1 MAGAA
6 RRLVLVALGA
16 AGLFTGALLLPPA
29 HAAGRPAG
37 PAVFRVG
44 VAVADIDPATPAYLG
59 GYGAGPAGGTVRRH
73 VNPLTGR
80 PEELTVRAIAI
91 ESVRNGHRQVVELAS
106 VDSQGWFAGYQ
117 EGPYGISDVRAAAAG
132 WLRSHGAP
140 SAASPD
146 IIVSSLHEHAVPSV
160 YGVFSPAK
168 ANVWYLKQL
177 AATTTRALEQAY
189 TNARP
194 ATITAGTADA
204 AWLGGGD
211 VAEGNEFEGWKRDG
225 SLVALWARDAITGRT
240 IATYVS
246 EPAYPNIVFGPAD
259 LFGTTKETLISS
271 DFPAYAEAIIEARLG
286 GVAVLASGSLANQA
300 SPLQADIAPSPDL
313 PKVDGHPQ
321 TRAFDDIIQMGSA
334 VANNV
339 FAALAHGRAIT
350 DGTLAGAGQNVIS
363 PVTNPADSALS
374 VLGAGDD
381 GEDWAPAG
389 NIFTIWPDDRAF
401 TPPYGYGA
409 AVGTPV
415 TTLRIGNLA
424 LVSEP
429 GEFIG
434 SVRDA
439 LSRGIHAPGGVF
451 VVGGAQDFLGYEY
464 PAYVTPFT
472 NLGGDEL
479 IFGPSATLGDQTVTA
494 GETET
499 QALGFSVD
507 PTSNAETTALDQ
519 QYARMAQTGV
529 WLLPSVTSGDLG
541 PARTFSPLLLAA
553 ADPARARMGCD
564 NPALLFTPPGC
575 PDTDPALGPF
585 TWHFGDGTTAVTPVQ
600 GRARASFSPYVAHAY
615 HRPGVYQVTVSV
627 TAGGSTDS
635 MTLPIVVHPALHAV
649 ITRHGGTAKAVVQ
662 GGDGHLLFAVWTLPA
677 GSHTFGPSVRLPR
690 HGTVRL
696 AVVDGTGTVAISSVR
711 L

>member
-1 MAGAA
+1 MAGGT
-6 RRLVLVALGA
+6 RRLLLAALGA
-16 AGLFTGALLLPPA
+16 VGLAAGGVLVPAA
-29 HAAGRPAG
+29 HAAGPPSG
-37 PAVFRVG
+37 PALFRVG
-44 VAVADIDPATPAYLG
+44 VAVADIDPTAPAYLG
-59 GYGAGPAGGTVRRH
+59 GYGAGPAGGTIRRH

-80 PEELTVRAIAI
+80 PEELTVRAVAI
-91 ESVRNGHRQVVELAS
+91 ETVRNGQRRVVELAS

-140 SAASPD
+140 AAAPAD

-189 TNARP
+189 SDARP

-204 AWLGGGD
+204 PWLGGGD

-225 SLVALWARDAITGRT
+225 SLVALWARDAATGRT

-259 LFGTTKETLISS
+259 LAGTTRETLISS

-321 TRAFDDIIQMGSA
+321 TRAFDDIVQMGSA
-334 VANNV
+334 VANEV
-339 FAALAHGRAIT
+339 FAALAHGRPIT
-350 DGTLAGAGQNVIS
+350 DGTVAGAEQNVVS

-374 VLGAGDD
+374 VLDAGDD
-381 GEDWAPAG
+381 GADWAPAG
-389 NIFTIWPDDRAF
+389 NIFTVWPDDRAF

-415 TTLRIGNLA
+415 TTLRIGDVA

-434 SVRDA
+434 SIRDA

-451 VVGGAQDFLGYEY
+451 VVGAAQDFLGYEY

-494 GETET
+494 GETE
-499 QALGFSVD
+499 ARSLGFPVD
-507 PTSNAETTALDQ
+507 LTSNAETTALDQ
-519 QYARMAQTGV
+519 DYARMAQTGV

-541 PARTFSPLLLAA
+541 PSGTFSPTLLAA

-585 TWHFGDGTTAVTPVQ
+585 SWRFGDGTTAVTPVQ
-600 GRARASFSPYVAHAY
+600 GRARASFSPFVAHAY
-615 HRPGVYQVTVSV
+615 HRPGVYEVTVSA
-627 TAGGSTDS
+627 TAGGSTDA
-635 MTLPIVVHPALHAV
+635 MTLPITVYPALQAV
-649 ITRHGGTAKAVVQ
+649 IVRHGGSATAVMR
-662 GGDGHLLFAVWTLPA
+662 GGDGHLLFAVWTLPD
-677 GSHTFGPSVRLPR
+677 GSHAFGPTARLPR

-696 AVVDGTGTVAISSVR
+696 AVVDGTGTVAATSVR